1 MRQALSDGIGHKET
15 SSGPGGPGIG
25 EAGRCGRNLKALR
38 RGCERG
44 KQGQGVTSEQAW
56 VLGAGK
62 QARQGTVEAQTE
74 RQLRVSGVGSGGGQR
89 ARPPALPTP
98 TFSERGLLSS
108 FCG

>member
-1 MRQALSDGIGHKET
+1 M
-15 SSGPGGPGIG
+15 
-25 EAGRCGRNLKALR
+25 
-38 RGCERG
+38 
-44 KQGQGVTSEQAW
+44 TSEQAW

-74 RQLRVSGVGSGGGQR
+74 RQLRVSGVGSGEGQR
-89 ARPPALPTP
+89 ARWPAPPTP